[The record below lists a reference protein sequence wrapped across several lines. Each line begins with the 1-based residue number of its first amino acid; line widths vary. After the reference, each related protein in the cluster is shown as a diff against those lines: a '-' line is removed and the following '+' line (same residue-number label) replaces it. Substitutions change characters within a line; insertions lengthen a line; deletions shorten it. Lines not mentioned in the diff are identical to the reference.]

1 MPTDIF
7 EKHNINLPS
16 IDEADAK
23 DNPPIVVKFTNGQWN
38 WYIIGGDKLDNG
50 DYLLYGLVDGM
61 ENDNGDYLLY
71 GLVDGME
78 KELGKFTL
86 KEIETVSATLTPDF
100 DSIGLYD
107 LKSQL

>member
-1 MPTDIF
+1 MTMDFF
-7 EKHNINLPS
+7 EKHNIELPS
-16 IDEADAK
+16 INDADAK
-23 DNPPIVVKFTNGQWN
+23 NNPPIIAKFTNGQWN
-38 WYIIGGDKLDNG
+38 WYIIGGDKLN
-50 DYLLYGLVDGM
+50 
-61 ENDNGDYLLY
+61 NGDYLLY

-86 KEIETVSATLTPDF
+86 KEIESVSATLTSDF